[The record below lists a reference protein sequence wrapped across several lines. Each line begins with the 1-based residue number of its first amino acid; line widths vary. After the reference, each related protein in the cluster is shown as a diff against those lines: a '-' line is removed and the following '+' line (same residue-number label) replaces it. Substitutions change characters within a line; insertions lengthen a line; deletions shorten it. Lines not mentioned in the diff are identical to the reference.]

1 LFAELIVARI
11 AAELAAEILAL
22 KDHLELVDE
31 EIEQRSRDCLEV
43 EVPAR

>member
-1 LFAELIVARI
+1 LSAELIAARI
-11 AAELAAEILAL
+11 ADELAAEILAL

-31 EIEQRSRDCLEV
+31 EIEQRSLDRPEV